1 MDIQQVAQ
9 ANRFGAL
16 IDRHQ
21 AQSGLYAIGTIV
33 SLILGFILMLFCV
46 IGIPLGNGWT
56 LNGGVYALALS
67 LFFLI
72 AACYF
77 GVMAIAALGINL
89 YLFQH
94 GLIYCSFGKRRVIP
108 YDEITVIWQGQLS
121 SEGHEENSTVEERYV
136 IETADGDRLVLGQM
150 FANLQQIGDRIQQ
163 EFVRRQLPQVLNA
176 YRWGR
181 SIHFGLFSVSRT
193 GLTTTNGIL
202 PWSDLQ
208 AITLQNGILCFTG
221 NPGRSLAWLNIG
233 TANIPNV
240 CLFLAL
246 IQQILHSREGAG
258 MVASDTY

>member
-21 AQSGLYAIGTIV
+21 AQSGMYATGTIV
-33 SLILGFILMLFCV
+33 SLIFSGILMLFCV
-46 IGIPLGNGWT
+46 AGIPLGNGWT
-56 LNGGVYALALS
+56 LNGGIYALALS

-72 AACYF
+72 ATGYF
-77 GVMAIAALGINL
+77 GVMTIAALGINL

-108 YDEITVIWQGQLS
+108 YDEISVIWQGQSS
-121 SEGHEENSTVEERYV
+121 SEGHEENSTFEERYV
-136 IETADGDRLVLGQM
+136 IETADGDRLVLGPM
-150 FANLQQIGDRIQQ
+150 FANIQQIGDRIQQ

-181 SIHFGLFSVSRT
+181 SIHFGLFSVSHT
-193 GLTTTNGIL
+193 GLTTSNGIL
-202 PWSDLQ
+202 AWTDLK
-208 AITLQNGILCFTG
+208 AVTLQNGILSFTG
-221 NPGRSLAWLNIG
+221 NAGRSLEWLNVS

-246 IQQILHSREGAG
+246 IQQILYSREGAG
-258 MVASDTY
+258 MVASDPY

>member
-1 MDIQQVAQ
+1 MDIQQVAK

-21 AQSGLYAIGTIV
+21 AQFGLYATGTIA
-33 SLILGFILMLFCV
+33 SLILGSILMLFCV
-46 IGIPLGNGWT
+46 VGIPLGNGWT

-67 LFFLI
+67 LFFWI
-72 AACYF
+72 ATCYF
-77 GVMAIAALGINL
+77 GVMAIVALGINL

-94 GLIYCSFGKRRVIP
+94 GLIYCSFGKRRIIP
-108 YDEITVIWQGQLS
+108 YDEITVIWQGQVPL
-121 SEGHEENSTVEERYV
+121 EHHEEKAAIEERYV
-136 IETADGDRLVLGQM
+136 IETADGERLILGQM
-150 FANLQQIGDRIQQ
+150 FANIQQIGDLIQQ
-163 EFVRRQLPQVLNA
+163 EFVRRQLPQTLNA

-202 PWSDLQ
+202 PWSDLKSV
-208 AITLQNGILCFTG
+208 TLQDGILSFTG
-221 NPGRSLAWLNIG
+221 NAGRSLEWLNVS

>member
-16 IDRHQ
+16 IDRHS

-33 SLILGFILMLFCV
+33 SLILSFVLMLFCSV
-46 IGIPLGNGWT
+46 GIPLGNGWT

-72 AACYF
+72 ATCYF
-77 GVMAIAALGINL
+77 SVMTIAVLGINL

-94 GLIYCSFGKRRVIP
+94 GLIYCSFGKRRIIP
-108 YDEITVIWQGQLS
+108 YDEITVIWQGQVPL
-121 SEGHEENSTVEERYV
+121 EHHEEKAAIEERYV
-136 IETADGDRLVLGQM
+136 IETADGDRLILGQM
-150 FANLQQIGDRIQQ
+150 FANLQQIGNHLHQ
-163 EFVRRQLPQVLNA
+163 ELVRRQLPQLLNA

-202 PWSDLQ
+202 AWTDLK
-208 AITLQNGILCFTG
+208 AVTLQDGTLSFTG
-221 NPGRSLAWLNIG
+221 HAGRSLEWLNVS
-233 TANIPNV
+233 TANVPNV

-258 MVASDTY
+258 MVASDT